1 MTGETPIQ
9 RLQRLLDGDDVTQ
22 VLASVTL
29 KNSLAIAGLD
39 DRDDQ
44 HDQRLS
50 ELERRLDGQAAAL
63 RALAI
68 HSPGDVAEA
77 MTRHMLR
84 SVDDE

>member
-1 MTGETPIQ
+1 MNESPIQ
-9 RLQRLLDGDDVTQ
+9 RLHRLLDGDDVTQ

-29 KNSLAIAGLD
+29 KNSLAISGLD
-39 DRDDQ
+39 ELHTKQ
-44 HDQRLS
+44 EQRLG

-63 RALAI
+63 RALAVT
-68 HSPGDVAEA
+68 SPGEVAEA